1 MIKIITN
8 YTSELQK
15 INKEKLKGVFFQN
28 WMTKKSKFKFKRQF
42 IIKYKHM
49 FHRKYTCNFIKMV
62 YFNIAKYVLY

>member
-28 WMTKKSKFKFKRQF
+28 WMTKGAKKKSEKEKK
-42 IIKYKHM
+42 
-49 FHRKYTCNFIKMV
+49 
-62 YFNIAKYVLY
+62 